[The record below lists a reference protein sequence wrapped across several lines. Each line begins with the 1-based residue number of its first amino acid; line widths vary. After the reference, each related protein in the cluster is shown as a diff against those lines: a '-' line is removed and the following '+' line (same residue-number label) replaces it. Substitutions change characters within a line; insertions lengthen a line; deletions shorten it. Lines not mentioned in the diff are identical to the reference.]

1 MPLFAFAGRAYN
13 GSSLAF
19 REVRTKLYH
28 IYLKM
33 VKITRNKKGATM
45 EKIDKYLEEI
55 EAAMCKMDPIEQDR
69 LMEVIRISF
78 PEYFD
83 GNYMKS

>member
-1 MPLFAFAGRAYN
+1 
-13 GSSLAF
+13 
-19 REVRTKLYH
+19 
-28 IYLKM
+28 
-33 VKITRNKKGATM
+33 M
-45 EKIDKYLEEI
+45 EQIDKYLEEI

-83 GNYMKS
+83 GNYMKSQKGVRT

>member
-1 MPLFAFAGRAYN
+1 MTEEP
-13 GSSLAF
+13 
-19 REVRTKLYH
+19 K
-28 IYLKM
+28 
-33 VKITRNKKGATM
+33 KINKKKTDCSLQSDGSKLTTNVLLLYSILTRKERYM

>member
-1 MPLFAFAGRAYN
+1 
-13 GSSLAF
+13 
-19 REVRTKLYH
+19 
-28 IYLKM
+28 
-33 VKITRNKKGATM
+33 M
-45 EKIDKYLEEI
+45 EQIEMYLEEI

>member
-1 MPLFAFAGRAYN
+1 MTVGMK
-13 GSSLAF
+13 
-19 REVRTKLYH
+19 E
-28 IYLKM
+28 I
-33 VKITRNKKGATM
+33 NKKRPTATNSRTPVNSLQCAFTVLNFNTKGAIM

>member
-1 MPLFAFAGRAYN
+1 
-13 GSSLAF
+13 
-19 REVRTKLYH
+19 
-28 IYLKM
+28 M

-45 EKIDKYLEEI
+45 DQFDKYLAEI

>member
-1 MPLFAFAGRAYN
+1 
-13 GSSLAF
+13 
-19 REVRTKLYH
+19 
-28 IYLKM
+28 
-33 VKITRNKKGATM
+33 M

-55 EAAMCKMDPIEQDR
+55 EAAMCKMDSIEQDR

>member
-1 MPLFAFAGRAYN
+1 
-13 GSSLAF
+13 
-19 REVRTKLYH
+19 
-28 IYLKM
+28 
-33 VKITRNKKGATM
+33 M

-69 LMEVIRISF
+69 LMEVVRISF

-83 GNYMKS
+83 GNHMKS

>member
-1 MPLFAFAGRAYN
+1 
-13 GSSLAF
+13 
-19 REVRTKLYH
+19 
-28 IYLKM
+28 M

-55 EAAMCKMDPIEQDR
+55 EAAMCKMDSIEQDR